1 MQMFAKLFP
10 VLSPFGSILWEFL
23 VTETRINQRVYI
35 PPVEPSGHAMSKEH
49 RLQLNVSPLC
59 RVVCE
64 SVSMDTSAV
73 ITTLIVSVSESNFDC
88 YLD

>member
-1 MQMFAKLFP
+1 
-10 VLSPFGSILWEFL
+10 
-23 VTETRINQRVYI
+23 
-35 PPVEPSGHAMSKEH
+35 MSKEH

-59 RVVCE
+59 QVVCE